1 MEPSEPTTKL
11 SVPETRQSKRRPA
24 FYLAAVLLGLLPFVA
39 IEILLRLFGIGSDA
53 ANAELHAGFGAT
65 IPLFELDADQ
75 QSYRT
80 NQAKQQF
87 FVADSFAASKPD
99 KEFRVFCL
107 GGSTVQGRPY
117 RPETSF
123 GQWLELELNATDQ
136 SRNFNVVNCG
146 GISYASYRLR
156 PVLKEVLNYQPDLII
171 VATGHNEFLE
181 DRTYDSL
188 KSRSGVRMML
198 EDSARSL
205 RTVMLLRELTGGAP
219 RVEPTND
226 AEPAEG
232 EVETRLDNE
241 AGYASYHRDEQWRS
255 QVRDEFAESVADMAE
270 MCKAANVPLV
280 FVKLGA
286 NLRDCPPFK
295 SEHREGLSVEDEQ
308 LWQALFDEAEAN
320 AAVDTAKALKLYERA
335 AQIDDQYPLLHFRIA
350 RTLDQLGRFSEAL
363 QSYQIALNQDI
374 CPLRMTSPLVEQ
386 LRGVA
391 TKYSV
396 PLIDA
401 ASAVSAASSD
411 GITGFDAYIDHVHPT
426 IGVHQ
431 IIASEIASSLRE
443 IQLVGSSAHLD
454 VVARRR
460 LFHDHLS
467 KLESTYYS
475 NGRRRIGWL
484 EGWAQRKR
492 LYDETL
498 PVDARGFVATA
509 LRNLD
514 LHRFDEA
521 QKNIISALEE
531 DVAAGTTLLK
541 AAASVFQQGRSL
553 ESDWLLKQV
562 QANAVTDEQIMGV
575 QLGFLVLALEASET
589 STASQILATHDE
601 QWAEII
607 ANDTTGWSDAMPDLN
622 ARIATLKPAPAR

>member
-1 MEPSEPTTKL
+1 MEPSEPTTKT
-11 SVPETRQSKRRPA
+11 SVPETRRSRRRPA

-39 IEILLRLFGIGSDA
+39 IEILLRLFGIGADA
-53 ANAELHAGFGAT
+53 ANAELHAGFGTT

-80 NQAKQQF
+80 NHAKQQF

-99 KEFRVFCL
+99 KEYRVFCL

-136 SRNFNVVNCG
+136 GRNYNIVNCG

-181 DRTYDSL
+181 DRTYDTL
-188 KSRSGVRMML
+188 KSRSSIRMKL

-205 RTVMLLRELTGGAP
+205 RTVMLLRQLTGGEP
-219 RVEPTND
+219 RVEPTSD
-226 AEPAEG
+226 TEPAEG

-241 AGYASYHRDEQWRS
+241 AGYASYHRDEQWRG

-295 SEHREGLSVEDEQ
+295 SEHREGLPVEDEQ
-308 LWQALFDEAEAN
+308 SWQAMFDEA
-320 AAVDTAKALKLYERA
+320 AAVSTEESAKALERYERA
-335 AQIDDQYPLLHFRIA
+335 TEIDNQYPLLHFRIA
-350 RTLDQLGRFSEAL
+350 RTLDKLGRFSEAL
-363 QSYQIALNQDI
+363 QSYQTAMDLDI

-386 LRGVA
+386 LQNVA

-401 ASAVSAASSD
+401 ASVVSAASSNSIA
-411 GITGFDAYIDHVHPT
+411 GYDAYIDHVHPT

-431 IIASEIASSLRE
+431 IIAAEIARSLRE
-443 IQLVGSSAHLD
+443 IRLVGSSADLD

-460 LFHDHLS
+460 LFRDHLN

-509 LRNLD
+509 LRDLD

-521 QKNIISALEE
+521 RKNIISALGE
-531 DVAAGTTLLK
+531 DDDARSMLLK
-541 AAASVFQQGRSL
+541 AAASTFQQGRTF
-553 ESDWLLKQV
+553 ESDWLLKQL
-562 QANAVTDEQIMGV
+562 QATSVTDRQIMEV
-575 QLGFLVLALEASET
+575 QLAFLVIALDANET
-589 STASQILATHDE
+589 TTASQILATNGE
-601 QWAEII
+601 QLGEVI
-607 ANDTTGWSDAMPDLN
+607 ANDTTGWVTTMPDISV
-622 ARIATLKPAPAR
+622 RIATLKSASTR